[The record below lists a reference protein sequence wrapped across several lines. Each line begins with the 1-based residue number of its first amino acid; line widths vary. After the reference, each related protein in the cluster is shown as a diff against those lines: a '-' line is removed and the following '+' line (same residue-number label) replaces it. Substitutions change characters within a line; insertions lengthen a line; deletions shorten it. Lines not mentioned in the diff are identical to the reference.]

1 MWVPRFERI
10 EESMAGWDGWPA
22 DEEGSVVVSFSFA
35 CYELKKVWIPFPIL
49 SRPSKSSRDLK
60 IVKVRRIQANYAN
73 N

>member
-1 MWVPRFERI
+1 
-10 EESMAGWDGWPA
+10 
-22 DEEGSVVVSFSFA
+22 VVSFSFA

-60 IVKVRRIQANYAN
+60 VVKVRRIQANYAN